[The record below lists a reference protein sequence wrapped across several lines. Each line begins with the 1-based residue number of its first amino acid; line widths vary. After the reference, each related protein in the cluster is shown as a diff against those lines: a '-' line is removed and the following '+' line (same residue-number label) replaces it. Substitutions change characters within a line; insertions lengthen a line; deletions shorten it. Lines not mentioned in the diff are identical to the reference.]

1 MHTHTHTHT
10 QTCSVIL
17 VRTTYR
23 PPLFYIRLMICP
35 NSTPNPKHHPHK
47 NMIQLFMI
55 LTRDVWL
62 TSSTCFTI
70 LVRTCFNREDILD
83 LTTWTKLLKFFGQKL
98 LHATSPFIYSV
109 QHSRNVDIF
118 LKLPVSHCT
127 HSFTRT
133 YTQCYLNSCVCSF
146 MLFIAAI
153 VTAVRLSFFSLHS
166 CVKSL
171 WQILL
176 ECNLLNLNSGNE
188 FACMYIRQCSWKMV

>member
-1 MHTHTHTHT
+1 MLGCELLTVCVKVSAVTQVSLPSFPIFNRLLQSVMHTHTHTHN
-10 QTCSVIL
+10 TCSVIL

-83 LTTWTKLLKFFGQKL
+83 LTTWTKLLKFFGQIKT
-98 LHATSPFIYSV
+98 TSCNLSFHLFSAAQQKCWYFSEAPSESLYSLI
-109 QHSRNVDIF
+109 HSHI
-118 LKLPVSHCT
+118 HT
-127 HSFTRT
+127 
-133 YTQCYLNSCVCSF
+133 
-146 MLFIAAI
+146 MLFEQ
-153 VTAVRLSFFSLHS
+153 LCL
-166 CVKSL
+166 
-171 WQILL
+171 
-176 ECNLLNLNSGNE
+176 
-188 FACMYIRQCSWKMV
+188 